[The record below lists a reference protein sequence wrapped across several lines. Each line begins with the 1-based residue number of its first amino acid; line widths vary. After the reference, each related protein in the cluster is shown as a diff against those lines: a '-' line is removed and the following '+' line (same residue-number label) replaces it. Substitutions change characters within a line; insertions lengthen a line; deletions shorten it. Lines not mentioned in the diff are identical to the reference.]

1 MSKFSEYNE
10 SSVCE
15 KKKRMARIMVV
26 CTHGEVADFCRKYD
40 MKVLE
45 TYDGDLS
52 NYRGS
57 CPVLV
62 TNARMTREDYDV
74 LKCELFSRGV
84 DLVSTHWLDDD
95 VVVRLIRKQLADR
108 GRKGGRQIFGYTKRN
123 GFVVEIPEKMAVA
136 RRVIEMRDAG
146 YTLRQ
151 IRDDE
156 DVYHTDGK
164 KLAISTIQQIIKNR
178 NKYEGK

>member
-1 MSKFSEYNE
+1 M
-10 SSVCE
+10 
-15 KKKRMARIMVV
+15 MVV
-26 CTHGEVADFCRKYD
+26 CTHGEVSEFCRKYN

-45 TYDGDLS
+45 TYEGDLS
-52 NYRGS
+52 DYHGS

-62 TNARMTREDYDV
+62 TDQCMSREVYDS
-74 LKCELFSRGV
+74 LKCDLFSRGV
-84 DLVSTHWLDDD
+84 DLVSTQWLDDD
-95 VVVRLIRKQLADR
+95 VVVRLIRKQLEDR
-108 GRKGGRQIFGYTKRN
+108 CKRGGRQIFGFTKRN
-123 GFVVEIPEKMAVA
+123 GLVVEIPEKMAVA
-136 RRVIEMRDAG
+136 RRVIEMRDLG

-178 NKYEGK
+178 DKYERK